1 VAVVSA
7 PIRPP
12 PVAKRATSFEPDVA
26 RAFGQVA
33 RALREEKGTAQDELA
48 LIANVDRSYY
58 GKLERGERQPSL
70 ALLLRVAAALG
81 IAGGELV
88 ALVEAQMVRGRRRRS
103 S

>member
-1 VAVVSA
+1 VVST
-7 PIRPP
+7 PIRQS
-12 PVAKRATSFEPDVA
+12 PVAKRTTSFEPDVA

-33 RALREEKGTAQDELA
+33 RALREEKGAAQDELA

-70 ALLLRVAAALG
+70 ALLLKVAAALE

-88 ALVEAQMVRGRRRRS
+88 SLVEAQMVRGRRRRS
-103 S
+103 ST